1 MCLSKLT
8 AAFVLASESR
18 QKLPQDLDLPPTR
31 TARRG
36 LAVADLSVDASAR
49 PPRARARRIQ
59 PPENLR
65 WALPTIKSARRAP
78 PGRAKLPRQLRT
90 GPVTPTRRPAAAP
103 GAAPCKTSTSYAIS
117 PAVLAASSPRARGQP
132 VVAYVERAEGLAAAL
147 RLAQEW
153 R

>member
-1 MCLSKLT
+1 MLALGHLVLVMCLSKLT

-78 PGRAKLPRQLRT
+78 PGRAKLPRQLNNQ
-90 GPVTPTRRPAAAP
+90 PHHNHPSTR
-103 GAAPCKTSTSYAIS
+103 G
-117 PAVLAASSPRARGQP
+117 RARR
-132 VVAYVERAEGLAAAL
+132 RAL
-147 RLAQEW
+147 QN
-153 R
+153 

>member
-1 MCLSKLT
+1 M
-8 AAFVLASESR
+8 
-18 QKLPQDLDLPPTR
+18 LPQDLDPPLEPPPTHLNV
-31 TARRG
+31 RRPLG
-36 LAVADLSVDASAR
+36 GRLRASG
-49 PPRARARRIQ
+49 RARARRIQ

-117 PAVLAASSPRARGQP
+117 
-132 VVAYVERAEGLAAAL
+132 
-147 RLAQEW
+147 
-153 R
+153 

>member
-1 MCLSKLT
+1 MLALGHLVLVMCLSKLT

-117 PAVLAASSPRARGQP
+117 
-132 VVAYVERAEGLAAAL
+132 
-147 RLAQEW
+147 
-153 R
+153 